1 MYGKPRSSGKKS
13 KKKHKSKIGSYSV
26 SSPSVSSASASR
38 WKAASTPGKEE
49 SPKVDQPSGGASK
62 RHETMEGVAAASP
75 NPSVASLKP
84 AKSAAK
90 VFAPTIAQLPEE
102 SIHPDPSDGHV
113 ETGSTEADE
122 VPFLDMEHPTVQTTP
137 SGTKKNL
144 KNNDGPV
151 LGAPSS
157 VNKNTST
164 PEQLNTSGMFG
175 SLGKLFSTTKD
186 DKSTAVDAPANV
198 NDRRGSNAADTDLSV
213 PGSSS
218 YHSPQSKE
226 SPPSLQSNTNNEGV
240 NEEDANEPKIA
251 DNKSEVTVHVF
262 KEAEGDDDGGEWV
275 QVT

>member
-1 MYGKPRSSGKKS
+1 MHQLHKTKVSQKSQGFVPLTALLALQRLLLVPTTNTTTLIMYGKPRSSGKKS

-122 VPFLDMEHPTVQTTP
+122 VPILDMEHPTVQTTP

-164 PEQLNTSGMFG
+164 PEHSVFG

-198 NDRRGSNAADTDLSV
+198 NENVNDRRGSNAADTDLSV
-213 PGSSS
+213 PGS
-218 YHSPQSKE
+218 
-226 SPPSLQSNTNNEGV
+226 
-240 NEEDANEPKIA
+240 
-251 DNKSEVTVHVF
+251 
-262 KEAEGDDDGGEWV
+262 
-275 QVT
+275 